1 MKHIIQRKYSYIPYP
16 QYTDEPE
23 NPRGKK
29 GTIRSG
35 GCGVCSA
42 CMIVDQLTTEKFSVR
57 ECAQLSFSV
66 GGNHSS
72 GTDMTRLGPALA
84 EKFNLDYKET
94 YDINEALQAL
104 REGGRVIALVGGIEP
119 DNRGIFTKGGH
130 FIVLIAVDDKDEI
143 CILDPN
149 WTSKTFPKWEK
160 QGLVR
165 TEGTLVYTSP
175 EVLHQEVKK
184 LGDPSYSI
192 FRRKKG

>member
-16 QYTDEPE
+16 QIMDEPD

-35 GCGVCSA
+35 GCGICSA

-66 GGNHSS
+66 GGNHAD

-84 EKFNLDYKET
+84 EKFNLAYRET
-94 YDINEALQAL
+94 YDVAEAVKAL
-104 REGGRVIALVGGIEP
+104 HEGGRVIALVGGIEP
-119 DNRGIFTKGGH
+119 DNRGIFTAGGH
-130 FIVLIAVDDKDEI
+130 YIVLIAADEQDEI

-165 TEGTLVYTSP
+165 TDGTLVFTTP
-175 EVLHQEVKK
+175 AVLHQEGKK
-184 LGDPSYSI
+184 LGDPTYYI
-192 FRRKKG
+192 FRRK